1 MKIAFTKIV
10 RLDVVRGLVSKLS
23 SGLVTGLLA
32 GVLAGASAFNVSTQ
46 AQALSP
52 AATDPAATPGVWP
65 VKPLRFVVP
74 YPPGGPLDTMAR
86 LLAEKAK
93 TSLGQTVIV
102 ENKPGAGGNI
112 GADVVAKASPDGY
125 TLVMGAVAT
134 HAINPWLF
142 ASIPYDSVK
151 DFAPVALVAS
161 VPNVLVIN
169 KEFANKHAIS
179 TVKDLVAYARAHP
192 GVMNYGSGGS
202 GSAGHLAGELLRA
215 RTQIDI
221 VHIPYQGAA
230 PAQLALLSGQSSF
243 MFDNL
248 AAAAGLINDGK
259 VIALAVT
266 NTARAE
272 MLPQVPT
279 MQEAGVAPFDIGTWF
294 GVFTTAGTPAAV
306 VEVLH
311 EAFQAALKDP
321 LVQERLKTMG
331 SNATALSTA
340 EFSAMVRA
348 EREKYQEIVKLS
360 GAQVN

>member
-1 MKIAFTKIV
+1 MKIAFRNFA
-10 RLDVVRGLVSKLS
+10 RLVFA
-23 SGLVTGLLA
+23 TGLMA
-32 GVLAGASAFNVSTQ
+32 GLLGIQIHAQTQIQSPPAVDSASAPR
-46 AQALSP
+46 A
-52 AATDPAATPGVWP
+52 WP

-86 LLAEKAK
+86 LLAEKVK
-93 TSLGQTVIV
+93 VSLGQSVIV

-112 GADVVAKASPDGY
+112 GADVVAKAAPDGY

-142 ASIPYDSVK
+142 ATIPYDSVK

-161 VPNVLVIN
+161 VPNVLVMN
-169 KEFANKHAIS
+169 KDFANKHAIA
-179 TVKDLVAYARAHP
+179 TVSDLVAYARAHP
-192 GVMNYGSGGS
+192 GEMNYGSGGS

-215 RTQIDI
+215 RTQINI
-221 VHIPYQGAA
+221 VHIPYQGAS
-230 PAQLALLSGQSSF
+230 PAQLALLSGQSDF

-248 AAAAGLINDGK
+248 AAAAGLISDGK
-259 VIALAVT
+259 VIALAST
-266 NTARAE
+266 TTARSG

-279 MQEAGVAPFDIGTWF
+279 MQEAGVKPFDIGTWF

-311 EAFQAALKDP
+311 DAYQTALRDP
-321 LVQERLKTMG
+321 QVQERLTAMG
-331 SNATALSTA
+331 SNATVLTAA
-340 EFSAMVRA
+340 EFAAMVMA

>member
-1 MKIAFTKIV
+1 M
-10 RLDVVRGLVSKLS
+10 
-23 SGLVTGLLA
+23 GLLA
-32 GVLAGASAFNVSTQ
+32 LQ
-46 AQALSP
+46 AQAQTQVQSP
-52 AATDPAATPGVWP
+52 AAADSSAADSSATPRTWP

-86 LLAEKAK
+86 LLAEKVK
-93 TSLGQTVIV
+93 VSLGQSVIV

-112 GADVVAKASPDGY
+112 GADVVAKAAPDGY

-142 ASIPYDSVK
+142 ATIPYDSVK

-161 VPNVLVIN
+161 VPNVLVMN
-169 KEFANKHAIS
+169 KAFATKNGIA
-179 TVKDLVAYARAHP
+179 TVSDLLTYARAHP
-192 GVMNYGSGGS
+192 GEMNYGSGGS

-215 RTQIDI
+215 RTQINI
-221 VHIPYQGAA
+221 VHIPYQGAS
-230 PAQLALLSGQSSF
+230 PAQLALLSGQSDF

-266 NTARAE
+266 TTARSE

-279 MQEAGVAPFDIGTWF
+279 MQEAGVKPFDIGTWF
-294 GVFTTAGTPAAV
+294 GVFTTAGTPDAV

-311 EAFQAALKDP
+311 EAYQTALRDP
-321 LVQERLKTMG
+321 QVQERLKAMG
-331 SNATALSTA
+331 SNATVLSAA
-340 EFSAMVRA
+340 EFAAMVMA
-348 EREKYQEIVKLS
+348 EREKYQEIVKFS